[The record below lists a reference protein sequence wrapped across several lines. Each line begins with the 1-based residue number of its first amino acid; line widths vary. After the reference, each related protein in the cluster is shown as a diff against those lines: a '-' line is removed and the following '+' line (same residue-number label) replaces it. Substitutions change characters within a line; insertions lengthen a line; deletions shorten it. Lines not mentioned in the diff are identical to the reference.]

1 MATDIIHTLVSL
13 EKIESSYEKRR
24 EIDKLREA
32 NGEYS
37 ITTTAKEIARNYSYV
52 RENGYRDGYG
62 FLGTVK
68 KIDSELKI
76 LLPTSMN
83 EEAETWRRGEEHS
96 FMVRFLDWDSSYKHY
111 KLLAT
116 SVISIPSPGP
126 PPVAAA
132 HTPVPTHS
140 EPSPSKSK
148 SVLKSKIPSET
159 DVNEGEVPEPNPIA
173 KRSINQGH
181 RHEIRKTRKS
191 QKNKEPEKGEFKP
204 QAKQLS
210 IHETRG
216 EPERT
221 STIGQTPDLQQTQM
235 ADVSETQGYMPA
247 PVSISKYAPPTLQ
260 KVPVLERI
268 KTFGSGN
275 KPMTSS
281 RRTQQVT
288 DKPTRPFEFIQ
299 SEYKKPLIL
308 GLKIFGAIFAAFL
321 LLTCICCGAM
331 T

>member
-1 MATDIIHTLVSL
+1 MATDIIHTLISL
-13 EKIESSYEKRR
+13 EKIDSSYDRRR

-37 ITTTAKEIARNYSYV
+37 ITTTAKEVARNYSYV

-68 KIDSELKI
+68 RIDSEVKI

-83 EEAETWRRGEEHS
+83 EEAETWSRGEEHS
-96 FMVRFLDWDSSYKHY
+96 FTVRFLDWDSSYKHY

-116 SVISIPSPGP
+116 SVISIPSPAP
-126 PPVAAA
+126 PPVDAD
-132 HTPVPTHS
+132 HTPSPTHS
-140 EPSPSKSK
+140 EPSPAKSE
-148 SVLKSKIPSET
+148 SVLKSIVPSEAKA
-159 DVNEGEVPEPNPIA
+159 DEGEVPEPKLIA
-173 KRSINQGH
+173 KRSIDKGD
-181 RHEIRKTRKS
+181 RHEIRKARKP
-191 QKNKEPEKGEFKP
+191 QKNKEPEKAEFIP

-210 IHETRG
+210 IHETSG
-216 EPERT
+216 EPERAST
-221 STIGQTPDLQQTQM
+221 SGQTPDLQQTQM
-235 ADVSETQGYMPA
+235 ADVSETLGYMPA

-260 KVPVLERI
+260 KVPVLERV

-275 KPMTSS
+275 KPRTSA
-281 RRTQQVT
+281 RPTQQAT

-308 GLKIFGAIFAAFL
+308 GLKIFGGIFAAFL